1 MKLGKIVATIFILS
15 ILLSACGSNSAK
27 LDSNSAISS
36 DMVVDDEIAEKERCY
51 YSLVE
56 YTIDALKEQ
65 CVLLASLEINN
76 VIVASKRDFDS
87 ADEANSAGLNEI
99 NIYVDY
105 SAKNEIGNYKDGYTR
120 FMMGMGAFLD
130 FTVDDAYNS
139 YYKIAMGRSEQ
150 YQEIA
155 TGFYQA
161 IDTSLD
167 FKIVFLVDL
176 TDYDNQGYIR

>member
-1 MKLGKIVATIFILS
+1 MKLSRIVAIIFALS
-15 ILLSACGSNSAK
+15 ILLSACGSSSAK
-27 LDSNSAISS
+27 LDSNSAVSPEVEMKDAS
-36 DMVVDDEIAEKERCY
+36 VEKERY
-51 YSLVE
+51 YYPLVE
-56 YTIDALKEQ
+56 YTIDALREQ
-65 CVLLASLEINN
+65 CVLPASLEINN
-76 VIVASKRDFDS
+76 VIVASKKDFDS
-87 ADEANSAGLNEI
+87 ADKVNNAGLNEI

-120 FMMGMGAFLD
+120 FMMGMGTFLD
-130 FTVDDAYNS
+130 FSVDDAYNS

-155 TGFYQA
+155 NGFYQA
-161 IDTSLD
+161 ADTSLD